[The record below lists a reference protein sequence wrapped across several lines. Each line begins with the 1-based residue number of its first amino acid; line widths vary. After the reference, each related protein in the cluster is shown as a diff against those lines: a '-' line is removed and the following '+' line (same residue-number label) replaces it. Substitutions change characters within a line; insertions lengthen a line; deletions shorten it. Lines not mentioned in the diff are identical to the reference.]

1 MKKLPLVLL
10 FLFLFVSP
18 VQAQDRGWLFIPD
31 LWLSTSIGTI
41 PIIDNEYDMEAV
53 GQGVGWLEQTAW
65 IDDTWARIVLGSHST
80 GEFSSL
86 DRLEVGSWIY
96 VADYPH
102 STKVEGYRVERIIVT
117 TPDDIRWLQPTENET
132 LTLITCYGDLRLIVH
147 AELAWSN

>member
-1 MKKLPLVLL
+1 MKKVLFIL
-10 FLFLFVSP
+10 LIVIYIVQP
-18 VQAQDRGWLFIPD
+18 VRAQDRGWLFIPD

-102 STKVEGYRVERIIVT
+102 STKVEGYRVEKIIIT

>member
-102 STKVEGYRVERIIVT
+102 STKVEGYRVERIIGKA
-117 TPDDIRWLQPTENET
+117 P
-132 LTLITCYGDLRLIVH
+132 
-147 AELAWSN
+147 